1 MFYYKTSNKIDKLFY
16 LDLFYNLTKTEV
28 LKNEV

>member
-1 MFYYKTSNKIDKLFY
+1 MFYYKTSNKIDKLSY